1 MASTPSSHSEGEVLS
16 SDSENAKPLHSRNG
30 TNVDRRTRPYASA
43 PRSPAVRSARS
54 RSRSRSPYRAP
65 RGEKRRRDNRSSE
78 RGRDDPRRFDV
89 KHEDDGYHDRHRRQ
103 GTYEDLDPGHT
114 KRSYLHYD
122 DEVDRRHHSK
132 RPRICSRSRSRSPYQ
147 HSHKTEIARSLN
159 THGKDTYGDGRSRQD
174 RHDRG
179 PEISRKPHTEQSVSA
194 RSTNP
199 SVARISKINAET
211 GTHQTSQDSANSAS
225 RELTDKYVSHF
236 RSGNSSNGLRRT
248 EKPGAD
254 ISDIAVEAQPV
265 LDEAAQIEER
275 RKRREALKNK
285 FRGQATPLRIQALH
299 LDGDTGSSTSG
310 ATPQEDPGT
319 PGRRDNPPLRQ
330 RTSLMN
336 SASADP
342 ASPQTPRDDSGPQS
356 PADLSFDRDEDIT
369 KDDADPTV
377 GGEDE
382 PSAADYDPTFDM
394 QEERARHDKR
404 LFNEGTEPAL
414 EDSSINEDATAE
426 QPTIESPH
434 KKIKD
439 AFDMFAEEDD
449 DDLDMFAEAPAKSAQ
464 APKVETKVAQALDVN
479 MMDNWDDSE
488 GYYNAILGE
497 LIQGRYHV
505 QQNLGRGMFASV
517 VRARDTK
524 TDHDVAIKIIRSN
537 ETMFKAGK
545 KEIEILQD
553 LFANDP
559 DDKKHVIR
567 LESSFEHKGHLCMVF
582 ENYTSNL
589 RELLKKYGRDVGI
602 NLKAIRAYAQQLFL
616 ALSLMKKCQYLHA
629 DLKPDNILAGPK
641 PDTTTKENM
650 NMLKLCDLGTASA
663 ITEAATAPYL
673 VSRFYRAPELI
684 LGIPYDYGIDI
695 WSVGCTLFELYTGK
709 ILFTGRNNNGMLRS
723 IMECRG
729 KYPHKLLRKGSET
742 YKYFDN
748 LLNFHAIEEDKHTR
762 RLVTK
767 TIEIKAKPIR
777 DLRSRIMPKGKKLDE
792 AERKD
797 IELFLDLLDKCLDL
811 RLEKRITPNEALK
824 HPFLMRAK

>member
-1 MASTPSSHSEGEVLS
+1 MLISS
-16 SDSENAKPLHSRNG
+16 
-30 TNVDRRTRPYASA
+30 
-43 PRSPAVRSARS
+43 
-54 RSRSRSPYRAP
+54 
-65 RGEKRRRDNRSSE
+65 
-78 RGRDDPRRFDV
+78 
-89 KHEDDGYHDRHRRQ
+89 
-103 GTYEDLDPGHT
+103 
-114 KRSYLHYD
+114 
-122 DEVDRRHHSK
+122 
-132 RPRICSRSRSRSPYQ
+132 
-147 HSHKTEIARSLN
+147 
-159 THGKDTYGDGRSRQD
+159 
-174 RHDRG
+174 
-179 PEISRKPHTEQSVSA
+179 
-194 RSTNP
+194 
-199 SVARISKINAET
+199 
-211 GTHQTSQDSANSAS
+211 
-225 RELTDKYVSHF
+225 
-236 RSGNSSNGLRRT
+236 
-248 EKPGAD
+248 
-254 ISDIAVEAQPV
+254 
-265 LDEAAQIEER
+265 
-275 RKRREALKNK
+275 
-285 FRGQATPLRIQALH
+285 ATP
-299 LDGDTGSSTSG
+299 
-310 ATPQEDPGT
+310 
-319 PGRRDNPPLRQ
+319 
-330 RTSLMN
+330 
-336 SASADP
+336 DP
-342 ASPQTPRDDSGPQS
+342 ASPQTPRDVSGPQS
-356 PADLSFDRDEDIT
+356 PADLSFDRDEDLA
-369 KDDADPTV
+369 KENADPTV

-382 PSAADYDPTFDM
+382 ASAADYDPTFDM

-404 LFNEGTEPAL
+404 LFNEGTSSLHDEPDMKHLPASD
-414 EDSSINEDATAE
+414 EADRDAA
-426 QPTIESPH
+426 QP
-434 KKIKD
+434 KKPTD
-439 AFDMFAEEDD
+439 TFDMFAEDD
-449 DDLDMFAEAPAKSAQ
+449 DDELDMFAEGPAKQTQ
-464 APKVETKVAQALDVN
+464 AAKPETKVAQALDVN
-479 MMDNWDDSE
+479 MLDNWDDPE

-524 TDHDVAIKIIRSN
+524 TDHDVAIKIIRNN

-545 KEIEILQD
+545 KEIEILQT
-553 LFANDP
+553 LSANDP
-559 DDKKHVIR
+559 DDKKHLIR
-567 LESSFEHKGHLCMVF
+567 LEGSFEHKGRLGMVF

-641 PDTTTKENM
+641 PDTATKENM
-650 NMLKLCDLGTASA
+650 NMLKLCDLGTASP
-663 ITEAATAPYL
+663 ITEAAIAPYL

-742 YKYFDN
+742 YKYFDD

-811 RLEKRITPNEALK
+811 RVEKRITPNEALK
-824 HPFLMRAK
+824 HPFIMRTK

>member
-16 SDSENAKPLHSRNG
+16 SDSEKAKSLHSRNG

-43 PRSPAVRSARS
+43 PRSPAVSSARS
-54 RSRSRSPYRAP
+54 RSRSRSSYRAP
-65 RGEKRRRDNRSSE
+65 RGEKRRRDDRSSE

-89 KHEDDGYHDRHRRQ
+89 RYEDDGHRDRHRKQ
-103 GTYEDLDPGHT
+103 SSYEDLDPGHT

-122 DEVDRRHHSK
+122 DDVDRRHHSK
-132 RPRICSRSRSRSPYQ
+132 RPRTRSRSRSRSPYQ

-159 THGKDTYGDGRSRQD
+159 KHGKDTYGDGRSRQD

-199 SVARISKINAET
+199 SVAHASKTNAET
-211 GTHQTSQDSANSAS
+211 GTHQTSQDNANSAS
-225 RELTDKYVSHF
+225 LELIDQYVSLS
-236 RSGNSSNGLRRT
+236 RNGGLSNGTRRP
-248 EKPGAD
+248 EKSSTYT
-254 ISDIAVEAQPV
+254 INLAVEAQPV

-285 FRGQATPLRIQALH
+285 FRGHATPLRIQALH
-299 LDGDTGSSTSG
+299 LDGDAGSSTSG

-319 PGRRDNPPLRQ
+319 PGRRDNHKPCG
-330 RTSLMN
+330 RTLLTS
-336 SASADP
+336 SATPDP
-342 ASPQTPRDDSGPQS
+342 ASPQTPRDISGPQS
-356 PADLSFDRDEDIT
+356 PADLSFERNDDLT
-369 KDDADPTV
+369 KDDADSAV

-404 LFNEGTEPAL
+404 LFNEGTDSTLANSNAQDDTKSAEP
-414 EDSSINEDATAE
+414 SSK
-426 QPTIESPH
+426 SP
-434 KKIKD
+434 KQIKD
-439 AFDMFAEEDD
+439 AFDMFAEDD
-449 DDLDMFAEAPAKSAQ
+449 DEELDMFAKAPAKAAQ
-464 APKVETKVAQALDVN
+464 APKVDTKVAQAFDVK

-553 LFANDP
+553 LSANDLE
-559 DDKKHVIR
+559 DKKHIIQ
-567 LESSFEHKGHLCMVF
+567 LEGSFEHKGHLCMVF
-582 ENYTSNL
+582 ENYSSNL

-641 PDTTTKENM
+641 PDTNTKENM

-663 ITEAATAPYL
+663 ITEAVTAPYL

-684 LGIPYDYGIDI
+684 LGISYDYGIDI

-742 YKYFDN
+742 YKYFDD

-811 RLEKRITPNEALK
+811 RVEKRITPNEALK
-824 HPFLMRAK
+824 HPFLMRTK